1 MTIGMSKSIDNIF
14 IFSSII
20 LNVTIGVLYIA
31 TKLGN
36 MLLVQ
41 VYGGIVVSL
50 MIPFT
55 ITLIG
60 YVKEKA
66 IKKTVISN
74 ALILFYLFLE
84 LLLDYVFKIPFRE
97 MLALHVFY
105 IIVFYVALFSMMA
118 VSFERNRKMG
128 YVVIATFLM
137 LMGCLTYYLSPF

>member
-1 MTIGMSKSIDNIF
+1 MSISIDNIF

-20 LNVTIGVLYIA
+20 LNVSVGALYIA
-31 TKLGN
+31 SKLGN

-41 VYGGIVVSL
+41 VCGGVVVSL

-55 ITLIG
+55 ITLMG

-74 ALILFYLFLE
+74 ALILFYLSLE
-84 LLLDYVFKIPFRE
+84 LLLDYIFKIPFRE

>member
-1 MTIGMSKSIDNIF
+1 MSISIDNIF

-20 LNVTIGVLYIA
+20 LNVSVGALYIA
-31 TKLGN
+31 SKLGN
-36 MLLVQ
+36 LLLVQ
-41 VYGGIVVSL
+41 VCGGVVVSL

-55 ITLIG
+55 ITLMG

-74 ALILFYLFLE
+74 ALILFYLSLE
-84 LLLDYVFKIPFRE
+84 LLLDYIFKIPFRE

>member
-1 MTIGMSKSIDNIF
+1 MDMSKSIDNIF

-20 LNVTIGVLYIA
+20 LNVSVGALYIA
-31 TKLGN
+31 SKLGN

-41 VYGGIVVSL
+41 VCGGIVVSL

-55 ITLIG
+55 ITLMG

-66 IKKTVISN
+66 TKKTVISN
-74 ALILFYLFLE
+74 ALILFYLSLE
-84 LLLDYVFKIPFRE
+84 LLLDYIFKIPFRE

-137 LMGCLTYYLSPF
+137 LMGCLIYYLSPF